1 MLLTTPVRVVLA
13 KNSPNCSQR
22 SVKGARPD
30 IGKANTELSRAES
43 NCVSWPCTNGDDAD
57 SAMKCG
63 M

>member
-1 MLLTTPVRVVLA
+1 MLFTTPVRVVFS
-13 KNSPNCSQR
+13 KNFANSSQL

-30 IGKANTELSRAES
+30 IGNANTEFSRAES
-43 NCVSWPCTNGDDAD
+43 NCVSCPCTKGDEAD